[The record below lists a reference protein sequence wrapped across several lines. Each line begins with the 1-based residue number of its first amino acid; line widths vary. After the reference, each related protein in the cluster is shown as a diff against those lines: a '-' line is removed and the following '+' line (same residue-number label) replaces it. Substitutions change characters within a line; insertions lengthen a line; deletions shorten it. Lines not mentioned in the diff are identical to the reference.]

1 MKSLEEFTIH
11 VYSNIVTL
19 RGRWQTQPQGD
30 HPTPGRGQ
38 AIAPTM
44 DEPGKPIRS
53 IVGAHPCG
61 RPAAMDEPG
70 KPLRSIVGA
79 HPCGRPAVVALPRS
93 PYFLAL

>member
-1 MKSLEEFTIH
+1 MTFGIQYGVVARRPE
-11 VYSNIVTL
+11 
-19 RGRWQTQPQGD
+19 QGD

-79 HPCGRPAVVALPRS
+79 HPCGRPATVALPRS
-93 PYFLAL
+93 PYFLALIHDQCH